1 MDIHASHFAPPSK
14 PASSPARSWLAG
26 YGLLVLVVAT
36 IFNALDRQILGLL
49 AEPMRHSLGL
59 SDTQL
64 GLLQGVGITLFVGV
78 AAVPLGWLADRFGRR
93 ALLAACVLVWTAATA
108 ACGLAHDFS
117 ALFLAAIGLGIGEAG
132 LTPIIYGLIPQIVSE
147 RRRVLA
153 NGIYTLAVILGSG
166 LGITLSGALVQAL
179 DGVRPMLPSAWQAL
193 ESWRLAFLIVALPGP
208 LVALAVLLIRLHP
221 GRGDADVP
229 MAGAK
234 PALPAYF
241 RAHGRTMIYVFGGSG
256 LLALALA
263 ASVNWA
269 PIVAA
274 RVFGATAAQVGQ
286 GIGLSYLLGTAA
298 GAVLGAVGVKL
309 LRRRVGLATPIRVVV
324 IGSALAALASLLML
338 AVHSA
343 AGLYLLFGVQVA
355 ALIAGSVLMPT
366 LLQDMTPAA
375 LRSRLIA
382 IGTGV
387 SVGLSVLS
395 PVLVGALSDLLQSSA
410 QGLLIAMAGV
420 GAVGFALASVV
431 MRAAEQPFLKT
442 IEKIHLDLAL
452 REA

>member
-14 PASSPARSWLAG
+14 PAASPARSWLAG

-59 SDTQL
+59 SDTKL

-179 DGVRPMLPSAWQAL
+179 DSVRPMLPSALQAL

-221 GRGDADVP
+221 GRADADVP

-234 PALPAYF
+234 SALPAYF
-241 RAHGRTMIYVFGGSG
+241 RAHGRTMVYVFGGSG

-286 GIGLSYLLGTAA
+286 GIGLSYLLGTLA

-309 LRRRVGLATPIRVVV
+309 LRRRVGLATPIRVVA

-382 IGTGV
+382 IGSGV

-431 MRAAEQPFLKT
+431 MRAAEQPFVKT